1 MVCYNLKSM
10 SEVKKLSK
18 VRINWKFKGDE
29 VLNRKNIVPSYCNQT
44 GITLEWGGVTEKE
57 KRI

>member
-29 VLNRKNIVPSYCNQT
+29 VLNRKIIVPNYCNQI
-44 GITLEWGGVTEKE
+44 GITLDWGERSLK
-57 KRI
+57 KK